1 MKSYKKIKINPQ
13 FGKRSLHNYMV
24 QKCPWRGRYL
34 VKKGQNHDQVVIEGP
49 LKGMNRNSMEKQI
62 PITQSFK

>member
-1 MKSYKKIKINPQ
+1 
-13 FGKRSLHNYMV
+13 MV
-24 QKCPWRGRYL
+24 QKCSRRGRYL

-49 LKGMNRNSMEKQI
+49 LKGMNRNEWEKQI